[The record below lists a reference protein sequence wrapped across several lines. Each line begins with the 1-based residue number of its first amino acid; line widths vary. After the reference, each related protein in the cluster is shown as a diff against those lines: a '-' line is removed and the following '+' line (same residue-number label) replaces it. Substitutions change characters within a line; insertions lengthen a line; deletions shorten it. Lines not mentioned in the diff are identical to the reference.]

1 MQNDRSLKSVL
12 KNSPSP
18 TSPSLSFQN
27 TPEMDQSPA
36 TSNPLVS
43 MEMAEQKDESLE
55 SVLQK
60 TPSPP
65 SPSASLPPSPQNT
78 HERTHYQ
85 VATHSKKIVS

>member
-27 TPEMDQSPA
+27 TPEMAQSPA

-43 MEMAEQKDESLE
+43 MEMAKQKDESLE
-55 SVLQK
+55 SVLRK
-60 TPSPP
+60 TPSLP
-65 SPSASLPPSPQNT
+65 SPSTSLPPPPINT
-78 HERTHYQ
+78 PETTHHQ
-85 VATHSKKIVS
+85 AATHSYMSQ

>member
-60 TPSPP
+60 T
-65 SPSASLPPSPQNT
+65 T
-78 HERTHYQ
+78 HFQ
-85 VATHSKKIVS
+85 AATHSKKLYDEIQRK